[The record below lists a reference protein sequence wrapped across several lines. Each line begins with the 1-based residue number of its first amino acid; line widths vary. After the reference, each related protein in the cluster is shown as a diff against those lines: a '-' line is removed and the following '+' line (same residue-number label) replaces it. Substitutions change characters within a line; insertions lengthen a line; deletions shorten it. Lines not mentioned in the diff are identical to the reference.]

1 MTIDDSKKNISQSIL
16 STLTKGTTKSS
27 DTANPFADILEDH
40 LKTKIDLTGNSTTSS
55 TETTEQDAAIAAF
68 KEALSS
74 KGALQF
80 YQDYNNEKIE
90 KMIEAKK
97 AELTE
102 KLGLGDDAQPPLVGQ
117 DRENALAS
125 LDQMMSDY
133 RKELMEKLS
142 ANNEQS
148 KTNEILSTFLQELS

>member
-16 STLTKGTTKSS
+16 STITKVATKSS
-27 DTANPFADILEDH
+27 GTTDPFADILEAH
-40 LKTKIDLTGNSTTSS
+40 LGTKVDPTGETTAS
-55 TETTEQDAAIAAF
+55 TETTEQDAAMAAF